1 MGLGVA
7 GILNDTDKLLTEFE
21 EEVARYVEITS
32 LKGEGSTGTLERIL
46 VGFGHRLLH
55 RLSALQ
61 MTAKPTLSLALH
73 GCLHLCPNTYLYA

>member
-55 RLSALQ
+55 
-61 MTAKPTLSLALH
+61 
-73 GCLHLCPNTYLYA
+73 